1 MAADI
6 TIQLQDGYKVKIHS
20 IVLAASSKF
29 FNEFAEV
36 NSALLKFLMFISIVQ
51 LFCRVTIHCSIK
63 MHNSQGNE
71 TLATLIFAGFSNH

>member
-36 NSALLKFLMFISIVQ
+36 NSALLEFLMFISNCSALLSCYYS
-51 LFCRVTIHCSIK
+51 LFS
-63 MHNSQGNE
+63 
-71 TLATLIFAGFSNH
+71 